1 MKHLISCKIVS
12 CKIGRMR
19 RGPLLMVAVAVLS
32 GAISATSSAQEM
44 SDVEFKATKLSER
57 VYLLEA
63 EPPIAGNLAVFVGED
78 GILLVDDQMM
88 PLTPKI
94 KAAIAKIQQG
104 KIAFL
109 INSHYH
115 FDHAGGNEAFGGET
129 TIVAHHN
136 VRKRLKEGREAGS
149 RFIEGTR
156 PSAALPIITF
166 DESVTFHWNGE
177 EVDVIHFPDPSHTDG
192 DSVIFFRGSN
202 VIHTGDQ
209 YVNVGGFPYIDR
221 DVGGSALGL
230 RDNIAELLNIVDDE
244 TKIIPGHGP
253 LASKADLQWFHDLVA
268 QTIEYIEG
276 AKRAGKTLEEI
287 QNSGLPQKFEAAGK
301 SGFIPESVW
310 IQSVYASLEP

>member
-12 CKIGRMR
+12 CKIGRR
-19 RGPLLMVAVAVLS
+19 RQGPLLMVAVAFLS

-115 FDHAGGNEAFGGET
+115 FDHAGGNEAL
-129 TIVAHHN
+129 A
-136 VRKRLKEGREAGS
+136 
-149 RFIEGTR
+149 
-156 PSAALPIITF
+156 ITF
-166 DESVTFHWNGE
+166 PWTS
-177 EVDVIHFPDPSHTDG
+177 
-192 DSVIFFRGSN
+192 
-202 VIHTGDQ
+202 
-209 YVNVGGFPYIDR
+209 
-221 DVGGSALGL
+221 
-230 RDNIAELLNIVDDE
+230 
-244 TKIIPGHGP
+244 
-253 LASKADLQWFHDLVA
+253 
-268 QTIEYIEG
+268 
-276 AKRAGKTLEEI
+276 
-287 QNSGLPQKFEAAGK
+287 
-301 SGFIPESVW
+301 
-310 IQSVYASLEP
+310 